1 MPCSLCSSKRLGQRR
16 PTRACAAL
24 DAWIVN
30 VARRETLTAGDV
42 ANAIGLVRRLDLGLR
57 APDALNI
64 AITQRCGAR
73 LLTFDDKMARSA
85 RSLGVTVID

>member
-1 MPCSLCSSKRLGQRR
+1 MARR
-16 PTRACAAL
+16 ARTGDIEKSDAAEVFAAL

-30 VARRETLTAGDV
+30 AARRETLTAGDV